1 MVALHE
7 PTTLGGDRPARE
19 DPNARAGR
27 RRRAGVFRLLPVVP
41 SVLLM
46 LLFMAGPVVWA
57 FVISFSNSA
66 LTGRFAKNPEWVGLE
81 NYARLLADPDFP
93 LSLLLTIVFVIGSA
107 VIGQN
112 VLGLALALLLGRA
125 GRVTHAVVST
135 TVVAAWVLPEIV
147 AAFAAYAYF
156 ADDGTLNQVLAG
168 IGVDGPNWLF
178 EFPMLAVIL
187 ANVWRGTAFSMMVY
201 EAALNDV
208 PPEITEAATVDGA
221 GGAQRL
227 LYVTLPMIRGSIA
240 TNLMLITL
248 QTLAVFTLIWVM
260 TKGGPGMASSTLPV
274 FAYQEA
280 FKFQAIGY
288 GSAIAVVMIVV
299 GAAFSIAYL
308 RSLRPGG
315 ADERG

>member
-19 DPNARAGR
+19 DLNARAGR
-27 RRRAGVFRLLPVVP
+27 RRRGGLLRLLPVVP
-41 SVLLM
+41 SVLLL

-57 FVISFSNSA
+57 VVISFSNSA

-81 NYARLLADPDFP
+81 NYAKLLGDPDFP
-93 LSLLLTIVFVIGSA
+93 LSFLLTIVFVIGSA

-112 VLGLALALLLGRA
+112 VLGLALALLLGRVN
-125 GRVTHAVVST
+125 RVTHAVVST

-168 IGVDGPNWLF
+168 VGVDGPNWLF

-221 GGAQRL
+221 GGAKRL

-315 ADERG
+315 AHERG

>member
-1 MVALHE
+1 ML
-7 PTTLGGDRPARE
+7 
-19 DPNARAGR
+19 
-27 RRRAGVFRLLPVVP
+27 RLVPVLP
-41 SVLLM
+41 SVLLL
-46 LLFMAGPVVWA
+46 LLFMAGPVIWA
-57 FVISFSNSA
+57 IVISFTNTA
-66 LTGRFAKNPEWVGLE
+66 LTGRFAKNPEWVGLD
-81 NYARLLADPDFP
+81 NYAKLLEDPAFP

-112 VLGLALALLLGRA
+112 VLGLGLALLLGRVNRA
-125 GRVTHAVVST
+125 TRSVVST

-156 ADDGTLNQVLAG
+156 ADDGTLNQLLAG
-168 IGVDGPNWLF
+168 VGIDGPNWLF

-187 ANVWRGTAFSMMVY
+187 ANVWRGTAFSMLVY

-221 GGAQRL
+221 SGMQRL
-227 LYVTLPMIRGSIA
+227 VWVTLPMIRGAVA

-260 TKGGPGMASSTLPV
+260 TKGGPGVASTTLPI

-288 GSAIAVVMIVV
+288 GSAIAVVMIVI
-299 GAAFSIAYL
+299 GAAFSIAYI
-308 RSLRPGG
+308 RALRPEG
-315 ADERG
+315 RQ

>member
-1 MVALHE
+1 MVALDAPPVQGE
-7 PTTLGGDRPARE
+7 GRPTRDR
-19 DPNARAGR
+19 PNARVGR
-27 RRRAGVFRLLPVVP
+27 PRRGGVLRLLPVVP
-41 SVLLM
+41 SVLLL

-57 FVISFSNSA
+57 VVVSFSNSA
-66 LTGRFAKNPEWVGLE
+66 LTGRYARNPEWVGFE
-81 NYARLLADPDFP
+81 NYRNLFADPDFP
-93 LSLLLTIVFVIGSA
+93 LALWLTIVFVIGSA

-112 VLGLALALLLGRA
+112 LLGLGLALLLA
-125 GRVTHAVVST
+125 KANRVVHAIVST
-135 TVVAAWVLPEIV
+135 AVVAAWVLPEIV

-168 IGVDGPNWLF
+168 VGIDGPNWLF
-178 EFPMLAVIL
+178 DFPMLAVVL
-187 ANVWRGTAFSMMVY
+187 ANVWRGTAFSMLVY

-221 GGAQRL
+221 SAWQRL
-227 LYVTLPMIRGSIA
+227 RLVTLPMIRGSIA

-260 TKGGPGMASSTLPV
+260 TRGGPGMASSTLPI

-288 GSAIAVVMIVV
+288 GSAIAVVMIAV
-299 GAAFSIAYL
+299 GAAFSIAYI
-308 RSLRPGG
+308 RSLRPE
-315 ADERG
+315 AAHERG